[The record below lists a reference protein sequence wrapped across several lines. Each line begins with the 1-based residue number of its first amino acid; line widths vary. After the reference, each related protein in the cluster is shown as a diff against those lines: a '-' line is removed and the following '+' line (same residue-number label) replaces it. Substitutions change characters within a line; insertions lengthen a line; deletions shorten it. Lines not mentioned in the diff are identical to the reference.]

1 MATLLYRLGRFSFR
15 NAWKVIGV
23 WILLLAGILGASV
36 ALGGQM
42 QESFAIPG
50 TQSQNALDRLEA
62 VFPQVAGASAEAV
75 TVVPEGASVND
86 PKYTDAINRMAA
98 AIEKIDGVD
107 SVVTPF
113 SQYAGKAITADH
125 SMAITRVQFEGPS
138 TEVKPRTLTELKD
151 TASIGEDAG
160 LRVEF
165 GGQVFQDR
173 TFGIT
178 TTEIFGVLFAGIVL
192 LVTFGAL
199 LPAGLPLL
207 SALIG
212 VGVVMGGIISVSAFT
227 TVSSTA
233 PLLALM
239 IGLAVGIDY
248 SLFILSRHRTR
259 SRSGRGTPGV
269 GGDRRRHGGKRRGV
283 RRHHGHHRPARPARC
298 RHPVPQRDG
307 GRRRLRRSRGDRG
320 RDHPAAGAARPGG
333 RPTGAETR
341 FPRPPARAGHR
352 RRRQAQHG
360 AALGAP
366 AS

>member
-23 WILLLAGILGASV
+23 WVLLLVGILGGSV

-75 TVVPEGASVND
+75 VVVPNGASVDD
-86 PKYTDAINRMAA
+86 PKYTAAINDMAA
-98 AIEKIDGVD
+98 AIEKIDGID

-113 SQYAGKAITADH
+113 SQYAGKAITGDH
-125 SMAITRVQFEGPS
+125 AMAITRVQFDGPS
-138 TEVKPRTLTELKD
+138 TEVNPRTLTELKR

-165 GGQVFQDR
+165 GGQVFQDH

-178 TTEIFGVLFAGIVL
+178 PTEIFGVLFAGIVL
-192 LVTFGAL
+192 LITFGAL
-199 LPAGLPLL
+199 LPAGMPLL

-248 SLFILSRHRTR
+248 ALFILSRHRTGLAQGEEPQE
-259 SRSGRGTPGV
+259 SAAIAVGTAGSAVVFAGVTVIIALLGLLVVGIPFLSVMGV
-269 GGDRRRHGGKRRGV
+269 GAAFAVLVAIGIATTLLPALLGLAGV
-283 RRHHGHHRPARPARC
+283 RAY
-298 RHPVPQRDG
+298 
-307 GRRRLRRSRGDRG
+307 SS
-320 RDHPAAGAARPGG
+320 AASESAAV
-333 RPTGAETR
+333 
-341 FPRPPARAGHR
+341 
-352 RRRQAQHG
+352 
-360 AALGAP
+360 AAI
-366 AS
+366 SK